1 MSADQK
7 QKEPILTALLNFFTG
22 GGGYIYIGQTA
33 KGAVFIAGA
42 VVTILMVCLLMG
54 GTAALGW
61 AYTLQGACG
70 TFFPIPFWWLIALAA
85 AWDGYKLTQR
95 INTGHEL
102 GKWEFTISR
111 K

>member
-42 VVTILMVCLLMG
+42 VVTILLVCLLMG

-85 AWDGYKLTQR
+85 AWDGYRLTQR
-95 INTGHEL
+95 INAGHDL
-102 GKWEFTISR
+102 GKWEFTISW